1 MSQQFGQ
8 PYSSRSWN
16 ETWISALTQ
25 PSEATYQAIAGDV
38 NATMN
43 RAYAWVAAS
52 SVVSYLL
59 LIIVQICVI
68 TATSSGRSSNIGTVL
83 GATFASALCGIPFAL
98 VGSIV
103 GFAIITGLSHLI
115 AKALGGTGNYNQ
127 LSFAVAAYS
136 APLGII
142 TSVISIIPI
151 VSCLSIV
158 IGVYGIVLNVIAI
171 KAVHRFGWDKAILS
185 SVVILVLLVV
195 LVACVVIVLLAL
207 LGPAMGNVFS
217 NIIRSL

>member
-16 ETWISALTQ
+16 QTWISALTQ

-43 RAYAWVAAS
+43 RAYTWVAAAS
-52 SVVSYLL
+52 AISYLI
-59 LIIVQICVI
+59 LIVI
-68 TATSSGRSSNIGTVL
+68 QLCAASVALSGRSYNSSAVL
-83 GATFASALCGIPFAL
+83 GSVVGSALCGIPFAI

-103 GFAIITGLSHLI
+103 GFAIVTGLSHLI

-127 LSFAVAAYS
+127 LSYAVAAYA
-136 APLGII
+136 APLSII
-142 TSVISIIPI
+142 SSVIAYIPI
-151 VSCLSIV
+151 VNCLGIV
-158 IGVYGIVLNVIAI
+158 LGVYGIVLNVMAI
-171 KAVHRFGWDKAILS
+171 KAVHGFGWDKAILS
-185 SVVILVLLVV
+185 SVAILALILV
-195 LVACVVIVLLAL
+195 LVACVVIVLLVL